1 MSASILNGSFS
12 QNEACR
18 SLSELSEEDFF
29 FYAKNEVVAMCHNQA
44 GESELG
50 RGATT

>member
-1 MSASILNGSFS
+1 MAPSS

-29 FYAKNEVVAMCHNQA
+29 FFNAKNEVVAVCHNKA
-44 GESELG
+44 G
-50 RGATT
+50 GAST